1 MLYLLATAY
10 IQVMTLSCAT
20 GGTGWI
26 LGTISSPK
34 EQCCSGTAAQ
44 GGGGVTVP
52 GGVPELWGCG
62 TEGCG
67 YGHGGG
73 GLGLD
78 LEILVDFSNLN
89 VSMIHPK
96 KQVTPGSW
104 SGFHAEG
111 RAFAVL
117 QHHS

>member
-1 MLYLLATAY
+1 M
-10 IQVMTLSCAT
+10 
-20 GGTGWI
+20 
-26 LGTISSPK
+26 
-34 EQCCSGTAAQ
+34 AQ
-44 GGGGVTVP
+44 GCPGSGGVTVP

-62 TEGCG
+62 TEGC
-67 YGHGGG
+67 GHGGG

-117 QHHS
+117 QHHKITALIHVHSAQLYNTTISFGGKLK

>member
-1 MLYLLATAY
+1 M
-10 IQVMTLSCAT
+10 
-20 GGTGWI
+20 
-26 LGTISSPK
+26 
-34 EQCCSGTAAQ
+34 
-44 GGGGVTVP
+44 
-52 GGVPELWGCG
+52 
-62 TEGCG
+62 
-67 YGHGGG
+67 
-73 GLGLD
+73 D

-117 QHHS
+117 QHHKITALIHVHSAQLYNTTISFGGKLK